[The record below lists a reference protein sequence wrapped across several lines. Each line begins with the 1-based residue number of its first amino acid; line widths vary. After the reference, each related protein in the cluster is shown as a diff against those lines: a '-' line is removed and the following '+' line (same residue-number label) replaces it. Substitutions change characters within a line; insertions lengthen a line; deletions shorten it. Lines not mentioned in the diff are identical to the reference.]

1 MMCAGVRC
9 GGVELVYQFV
19 EEPVDDRE
27 HHAKDDGS
35 AESAQRG
42 SCYGK
47 SIHKVGAEHHH
58 QAVNH

>member
-9 GGVELVYQFV
+9 GGMELVYQFV

-47 SIHKVGAEHHH
+47 SIHKVGA
-58 QAVNH
+58 